1 MSLDF
6 ISRRIILLEQWLLRT
21 GIFASGVEFYIDL
34 IGKSSHG
41 AQPQRGTDCV
51 KTGAHL
57 INALLEIPAR
67 DIDPLEICVVSVGT
81 FHAGDC
87 VNILAGTA
95 SLSGIVRSYNT
106 KTRDS
111 ILNRIQTICGG
122 IETIYD
128 CKVSPRIVIT
138 YPPLIN
144 DKKLAELLSRYYRGK
159 LFSRKIGHVGRRL
172 LILCGNAS
180 LSLHVAGDPQE
191 ETLRFSRCTV
201 TSSTLTKVSFRLALK
216 RICHH

>member
-1 MSLDF
+1 VAFTDGEF
-6 ISRRIILLEQWLLRT
+6 
-21 GIFASGVEFYIDL
+21 FASGVEFYIDL

-144 DKKLAELLSRYYRGK
+144 DKKLAELLRPLLPGEIVLAQKVMLAEDFSYY
-159 LFSRKIGHVGRRL
+159 
-172 LILCGNAS
+172 A
-180 LSLHVAGDPQE
+180 
-191 ETLRFSRCTV
+191 ETLPCLYMLLGIRKEDAAIFPLHSDQFDFDESVLPIGLETYL
-201 TSSTLTKVSFRLALK
+201 SIIKAFA
-216 RICHH
+216 